1 MNNQGG
7 KKLVFLAV
15 AFALIMVA
23 AVFAY
28 NSLSQRYLEGQLS
41 TSSSEAVSSSEEQ
54 SASASIEVPL
64 APDFTVEDLDGN
76 TVKLS
81 DYRGTPVVLNFW
93 ASWCGP
99 CKAEMPHFQK
109 LKEEYDGQVVFLM
122 INLTDGSRETKE
134 TAMAYIEEG
143 GYDFNV
149 LFDTTSEAAYSY
161 RISSIPT
168 TYFINAEG
176 YALSREIGALA
187 EQTLRGRVETLLPAQ

>member
-7 KKLVFLAV
+7 KKLALLVV
-15 AFALIMVA
+15 AFALIMVV

-28 NSLSQRYLEGQLS
+28 NSLSQRYLDRQQNAS
-41 TSSSEAVSSSEEQ
+41 TSEAVSSSEEQ

-81 DYRGTPVVLNFW
+81 DYRGAPVVLNFW

-109 LKEEYDGQVVFLM
+109 LKDEYEGQVVFLM

-134 TAMAYIEEG
+134 TALAFIEEG

-149 LFDTTSEAAYSY
+149 LFDTKGEAAYSY

-176 YALSREIGALA
+176 YALSREIGSLA
-187 EQTLRGRVETLLPAQ
+187 EQTLRSRVETLVPAK